1 MSLIYFLL
9 MSFAMKEGIEV
20 TDVNFLA
27 LPIFYV
33 GDMIYW
39 KSK

>member
-1 MSLIYFLL
+1 MSLIYLLL
-9 MSFAMKEGIEV
+9 MSFAMTEGIEV

-33 GDMIYW
+33 GDMICW
-39 KSK
+39 ELR